1 MSSLPNAGPAAVLAE
16 YTTIGIL
23 FKYFVGSVD
32 YPIVIV
38 VGVLTMF
45 YTAYGGVYI
54 SIVTDQVGDDCR
66 ECVVCGWEG
75 RGWAGAGPLLLP
87 VW

>member
-1 MSSLPNAGPAAVLAE
+1 MLAE

-54 SIVTDQVGDDCR
+54 SIVTDQVCCAG
-66 ECVVCGWEG
+66 GWEWGWGARG
-75 RGWAGAGPLLLP
+75 RAGAGRGDH
-87 VW
+87 